1 MNTPLMLVQD
11 LLSCSAYL
19 YIMDIGLLWWLSGKE
34 PPCQCRRHRRLKFSR
49 VQGHTQR
56 LLSGDVQRN
65 PACLDRVTRRSLM
78 YISCLRVFTRQ
89 NGYPYIPAV
98 HSPSQ
103 LSQQLYQRSYSPWGS
118 KVQACSQTIRVT
130 ISSPREPALCSHQDP
145 VSLLLPQPHSSMEP
159 VSACVGCHNSVY
171 RLSGLNH
178 SHLFSHSSGGWKSK
192 IKESA
197 DSVPSAASLL
207 GLQKATSPC
216 VLTWSFFWVHTSLVF
231 LCVYMFPSYRD
242 TSQIG

>member
-1 MNTPLMLVQD
+1 
-11 LLSCSAYL
+11 
-19 YIMDIGLLWWLSGKE
+19 MDIGLLWWLSGKE

-98 HSPSQ
+98 HSPSH

-171 RLSGLNH
+171 RLSKRFKPWPFVFPQFRRLEVQDQGIGRFSSFCGLSPWPAEGH
-178 SHLFSHSSGGWKSK
+178 FSLCSHMVF
-192 IKESA
+192 
-197 DSVPSAASLL
+197 LL
-207 GLQKATSPC
+207 GSYVTGVFMCLH
-216 VLTWSFFWVHTSLVF
+216 VSFL
-231 LCVYMFPSYRD
+231 
-242 TSQIG
+242 